1 MSTYHEEQKA
11 KDTIRLRALLE
22 ELPYFLGEFF
32 RGISNT
38 TSIKTRINYAN
49 DLKIFFTYLCEHHKA
64 FQNTAFE
71 QMQSDCL
78 NDITA
83 EDIDCFLE
91 YVTYYTRPDPVHKE
105 KTLSFQNDEKGKAR
119 KLASIRSMY
128 KYFFKKQKVSSNPA
142 AIVDTPKIHDK
153 KIIRLEANE
162 VADLLDLVESCD
174 TDAMSERQK
183 SYIAHTR
190 KRDLALLTLLL
201 GTGMRV
207 SECVGI
213 NISDIDFQNNSVKI
227 LRKGGNETTLYFG
240 EEVLQS
246 LLEYLPQRE
255 QQKNKAEKED
265 ALFLSTRGTRI
276 TVRAVQNIV
285 KKYARIVSPQ
295 KKISPHKLR
304 STYGTALYQETGDIY
319 LVADVLGHADV
330 NTTRKHYAEI
340 EESRRRSASKYVQLR
355 KNQ

>member
-32 RGISNT
+32 RGIANT
-38 TSIKTRINYAN
+38 TSVKTRINYAN
-49 DLKIFFTYLCEHHKA
+49 DLKIFFTYITKQHKKLK
-64 FQNTAFE
+64 NIPFE
-71 QMQSDCL
+71 DMDVTCL

-91 YVTYYTRPDPVHKE
+91 YITYYTKPDPVNKE

-128 KYFFKKQKVSSNPA
+128 HFFFKKQKVSSNPA

-153 KIIRLEANE
+153 QIIRLEANE
-162 VADLLDLVESCD
+162 VADLLDLVENCD
-174 TDAMSERQK
+174 TDAMSKRQK
-183 SYIAHTR
+183 AHLSHTQ
-190 KRDLALLTLLL
+190 KRDLALFTLLL

-213 NISDIDFQNNSVKI
+213 NISDIDFHNNSVKI

-240 EEVLQS
+240 EEVQQA
-246 LLEYLPQRE
+246 LLEYITQRA
-255 QQKNKAEKED
+255 QQKNKSEKEE
-265 ALFLSTRGTRI
+265 ALFLSNRGTRI

-285 KKYARIVSPQ
+285 KKYARIVSPA

-340 EESRRRSASKYVQLR
+340 EESRRRNAAKYIKLR
-355 KNQ
+355 KS